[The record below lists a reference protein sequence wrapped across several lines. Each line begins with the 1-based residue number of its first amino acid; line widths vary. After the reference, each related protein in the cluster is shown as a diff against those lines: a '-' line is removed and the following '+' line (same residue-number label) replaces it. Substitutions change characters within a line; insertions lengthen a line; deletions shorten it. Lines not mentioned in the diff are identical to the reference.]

1 MAKVSLAEV
10 CVERDEF
17 AQALALIH
25 TDLNEVSEIW
35 QPWAYFR
42 LGMYAT
48 VAALPMQPAHSRYVE
63 RHLLPAVVSMAA
75 CGQHARV
82 MELLSSVSWDDVPK
96 ALRIAIAKHLSFYM
110 PQESLAL
117 VRDLLGEMPPTLHI
131 LLLQRAGCMDEARS
145 VLKTALDDGM
155 AGRYSELH
163 LYRMALD
170 VVPPVQQLDLLNRL
184 LDAYRVP
191 PLTLLDSAVP
201 PNPCNVGLRAALPS
215 QQGGPL
221 VTILMTS
228 FNTGVRL
235 SAAIDSALRQT
246 YENLEVI
253 VVDDASSDDTPDVI
267 QAWADRDPRVRM
279 VRLRNNVGTYLAKCI
294 GLRHARGEFVTCL
307 DSDDWSHP
315 LKLELQVAP
324 LLRDETL
331 IATTSCA
338 VRIHDDGSINT
349 SSHADLVHFNY
360 SSLLFRRAR
369 VLRETGAWDCG
380 VRMGADTEFFW
391 RLRSVYGPRSI
402 RQVREPLSLLSYR
415 KGTLTT
421 GQEGVGFRGGRFPP
435 ARLAY
440 TESFNAWHID
450 CLRNGRMPAGS
461 RDWAFWIDSRPYEAP
476 EEMRVDAAQARGALL
491 DSGLMSK

>member
-1 MAKVSLAEV
+1 MLEPPLASS
-10 CVERDEF
+10 CADRDEF
-17 AQALALIH
+17 ARALALTRSGP
-25 TDLNEVSEIW
+25 TDETGIW

-48 VAALPMQPAHSRYVE
+48 VAALPIRPADPRYIE
-63 RHLLPAVVSMAA
+63 RHLLPSVISMAA
-75 CGQHARV
+75 CGQDARV
-82 MELLSSVSWDDVPK
+82 EELLASVPWNDVSK
-96 ALRIAIAKHLSFYM
+96 TLRLSIAKHLSFYL
-110 PQESLAL
+110 PRESLAL
-117 VRDLLGEMPPTLHI
+117 AGDALSELPPTLRI
-131 LLLQRAGCMDEARS
+131 LLLQRAGRMDEART
-145 VLKTALDDGM
+145 VLDAAFAEGA
-155 AGRYSELH
+155 AGRYPELY

-170 VVPPVQQLDLLNRL
+170 VVPTAQQADLLSRL
-184 LDAYRVP
+184 LGAYGMP
-191 PLTLLDSAVP
+191 PLAPLDAALP
-201 PNPCNVGLRAALPS
+201 LNPCNVGVPAALP
-215 QQGGPL
+215 GRHGPL

-228 FNTGVRL
+228 FNTGARL
-235 SAAIDSALRQT
+235 SAAIESALRQT
-246 YENLEVI
+246 YEDLEVI
-253 VVDDASSDDTPDVI
+253 VVDDASGDDTPDVI

-279 VRLRNNVGTYLAKCI
+279 IRLRNNVGTYLAKSI
-294 GLRHARGEFVTCL
+294 GLHHARGEFVTCL

-324 LLRDETL
+324 LLQDETL

-360 SSLLFRRAR
+360 SSLLFRRDR

-391 RLRSVYGPRSI
+391 RLRLVYGPKSI

-421 GQEGVGFRGGRFPP
+421 TQDGVGFRGGRFPP

-450 CLRNGRMPAGS
+450 CLRNGRMPVGGA
-461 RDWAFWIDSRPYEAP
+461 DPAFWIDSRPFEAP
-476 EEMRVDAAQARGALL
+476 EAMRVDAARAGRALQE
-491 DSGLMSK
+491 SGLASR

>member
-1 MAKVSLAEV
+1 MPGTLRAQSCAD
-10 CVERDEF
+10 RDEF
-17 AQALALIH
+17 TRALAL
-25 TDLNEVSEIW
+25 TRSEPTEEMGIW

-48 VAALPMQPAHSRYVE
+48 VAALPLRPADPRYIE
-63 RHLLPAVVSMAA
+63 RHLLPSVISMAA
-75 CGQHARV
+75 CGQDARV
-82 MELLSSVSWDDVPK
+82 VELLASVPWDDVSKP
-96 ALRIAIAKHLSFYM
+96 LRLSIAKHLSFYL
-110 PQESLAL
+110 PRASLAL
-117 VRDLLGEMPPTLHI
+117 AGDALNELPPTLRI
-131 LLLQRAGCMDEARS
+131 LLLQRAGSMDEARA
-145 VLKTALDDGM
+145 VLEAAFAEGQ
-155 AGRYSELH
+155 AGRYPELY

-170 VVPPVQQLDLLNRL
+170 VVPPAQQADLLNRL
-184 LDAYRVP
+184 LEAYGMP
-191 PLTLLDSAVP
+191 PLAPLDADLP
-201 PNPCNVGLRAALPS
+201 LNPCNVGVPAALP
-215 QQGGPL
+215 GRHGPL

-228 FNTGVRL
+228 FNSGARF
-235 SAAIDSALRQT
+235 SAAIESALRQT
-246 YENLEVI
+246 YEDLEVI
-253 VVDDASSDDTPDVI
+253 VVDDASGDDTPDVI

-279 VRLRNNVGTYLAKCI
+279 IRLRNNVGTYLAKSI
-294 GLRHARGEFVTCL
+294 GLHHARGEFVTCL

-315 LKLELQVAP
+315 LKLEWQVAP
-324 LLRDETL
+324 LLRDESL

-360 SSLLFRRAR
+360 SSLLFRRSR

-421 GQEGVGFRGGRFPP
+421 TQDGVGFQGGRFPP
-435 ARLAY
+435 SRLAY

-450 CLRNGRMPAGS
+450 CLRAGRMPEGGA
-461 RDWAFWIDSRPYEAP
+461 DPAFWIDSRPFEAP
-476 EEMRVDAAQARGALL
+476 EEMRVDAVRARRALQE
-491 DSGLMSK
+491 SGLASE